1 MDLYFADWQGVE
13 RLGLAAIELPRTR
26 TVANGTPVI
35 VDSAM
40 RPVEPLCTFLRLY
53 SENIS
58 HNSAYAYALDTLRF
72 TRFLAKNNTDV
83 LTADRADLLAYR
95 KHRLAS
101 GLSTRSWSRELVVIR
116 TLFKYLFETGQRKD
130 LPWIRVGSRSLVTP
144 KTTKTELDVRALSHE
159 QWTAFRN
166 IGMGGELPS
175 GEFDPSYRGR
185 STVRNTCAAELAL
198 TTGMRLNEW
207 RTLLDIEVPQN
218 DRGVSLALAACAKNG
233 RFRRVYVP
241 VSTVEMVN
249 LYRETE
255 RKSTVRRAQSLLRKR
270 LPSMAIAEEIDT
282 SAGRITYSYQGCRHR
297 AKIVDIPV
305 GIRSILVKQGPDG
318 WVQPLSLFLGK
329 MGRPPCARRWH
340 QYFREANE
348 RLAAFD
354 FGPPRMPSA
363 VTTHDL
369 RHTFAVVMLRGLQEN
384 AATIEA
390 TRPRTGTGTIS
401 EHIVHNPL
409 LTLQRLL
416 GHASPSTTM
425 IYLRYIDES
434 DELIQRAFES
444 WADSERD
451 YASYVMEQI
460 GQEEHR
466 DESA

>member
-1 MDLYFADWQGVE
+1 MELYFADWQGVE
-13 RLGLAAIELPRTR
+13 SLGFNDIDLPRTR
-26 TVANGTPVI
+26 AVSDGTPIV
-35 VDSAM
+35 VDSEM

-53 SENIS
+53 SETVS
-58 HNSAYAYALDTLRF
+58 HNSVYAYALDALRF
-72 TRFLAKNNTDV
+72 TRFLAENNTDV
-83 LTADRADLLAYR
+83 LAAGRADLLAYR

-101 GLSTRSWSRELVVIR
+101 GLSTRSWSRELVVTRAI
-116 TLFKYLFETGQRKD
+116 FKYLFETGQRRD

-144 KTTKTELDVRALSHE
+144 KITKTELDVRALSHE

-175 GEFDPSYRGR
+175 GELDPSYRGPC
-185 STVRNTCAAELAL
+185 TVRNTCAAELAL

-207 RTLLDIEVPQN
+207 RTLLEIEVPPN
-218 DRGVSLALAACAKNG
+218 DRAVSVSLAACAKNG

-255 RKSTVRRAQSLLRKR
+255 RKSAVRRAQSLLRKR
-270 LPSMAIAEEIDT
+270 LPSLAIAEEIDT
-282 SAGRITYSYQGCRHR
+282 SAGRITYFYQGRRHR
-297 AKIVDIPV
+297 AKVVDFPV
-305 GIRSILVKQGPDG
+305 GIRSILVKQGPDE
-318 WVQPLSLFLGK
+318 WVEPLSLFLGNT
-329 MGRPPCARRWH
+329 GRPPSARRWH
-340 QYFREANE
+340 QYFHEANE
-348 RLAAFD
+348 RLAALG
-354 FGPPRMPSA
+354 FGPPKMPAA

-369 RHTFAVVMLRGLQEN
+369 RHTFAVVMLRGLQEI

-390 TRPRTGTGTIS
+390 TRPRAGTGTIS

-460 GQEEHR
+460 GQEEHG